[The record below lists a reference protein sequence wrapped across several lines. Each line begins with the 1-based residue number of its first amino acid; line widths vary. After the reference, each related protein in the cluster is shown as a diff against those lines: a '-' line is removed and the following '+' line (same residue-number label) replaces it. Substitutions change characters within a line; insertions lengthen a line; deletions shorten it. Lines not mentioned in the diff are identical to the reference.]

1 MAEITEY
8 EMPKAI
14 QDAPTC
20 KCSKADRKVAIVKR
34 RATIVYDDETRKPNE
49 VIALTFCSECGTYIS
64 KTPMTDEEYRKWKD
78 ERQRERKARENSEN

>member
-1 MAEITEY
+1 MEIVEY

-20 KCSKADRKVAIVKR
+20 KCRKGDQKVAIVKR
-34 RATIVYDDETRKPNE
+34 RATIVYDDETRKPNQ

-64 KTPMTDEEYRKWKD
+64 KTPMTDKEYRKWED
-78 ERQRERKARENSEN
+78 ERQRKRKAHDKPEE